1 MLVVISIL
9 GKLLALLLI
18 LLLLLLLSPSSL
30 SSSLVLL
37 ATREA
42 HSLNMQVAISHVW

>member
-18 LLLLLLLSPSSL
+18 LLLLLSSSL

-37 ATREA
+37 ATRGA
-42 HSLNMQVAISHVW
+42 HSFNLQVAFSHVW